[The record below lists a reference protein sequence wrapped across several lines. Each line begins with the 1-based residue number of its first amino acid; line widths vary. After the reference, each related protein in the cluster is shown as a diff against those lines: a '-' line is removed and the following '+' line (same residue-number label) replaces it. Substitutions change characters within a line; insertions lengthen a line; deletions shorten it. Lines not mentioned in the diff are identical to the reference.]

1 MIRITLMSDNHSYLG
16 QDVLNHIL
24 DSDEVWHA
32 GDMGSMDSVAPLME
46 GKIFRGVYGNIDD
59 RDIRTVF
66 PCDLFFTTGGLKV
79 YMTHIG
85 GYPGKYN
92 PRVYPILQKE
102 KPDLFI
108 CGHSHICK
116 VMHDKSLNLLH
127 MNPGAYGHH
136 GFHVVRTLL
145 KFNIL
150 DGQVKDLHVVEL
162 GMRGRIG

>member
-1 MIRITLMSDNHSYLG
+1 MSDNHSYLG

-32 GDMGSMDSVAPLME
+32 GDMGSMASITPLME

-59 RDIRTVF
+59 NDVRTVF
-66 PCDLFFTTGGLKV
+66 PSDLSFTAEGLKV

-92 PRVYPILQKE
+92 PRVYQILLRE

-116 VMHDKSLNLLH
+116 VMQDKKLNLLH

-145 KFNIL
+145 KFNIQ
-150 DGQVKDLHVVEL
+150 DGQVKDLHAVEL
-162 GMRGRIG
+162 GLRGRIG